1 MDELNTVASQV
12 DFTKIT
18 SAITG
23 AVSVGDVVGVIAIGL
38 GAGVG
43 FFFVFWGAR
52 KLWVM
57 FKSFISGRGGKI

>member
-1 MDELNTVASQV
+1 MNELNTVASQV

-52 KLWVM
+52 KLWGM

>member
-1 MDELNTVASQV
+1 MNEVDTVASQV
-12 DFTKIT
+12 DFTEIT

-52 KLWVM
+52 KLWGM
-57 FKSFISGRGGKI
+57 FKSFLSGRGGKI

>member
-1 MDELNTVASQV
+1 MNELNTVASQV
-12 DFTKIT
+12 DFTEIT

-23 AVSVGDVVGVIAIGL
+23 AVSVGDVIQVIAIGL

-52 KLWVM
+52 KLWGM
-57 FKSFISGRGGKI
+57 FKSFLSGRGGKI